1 VFSEDD
7 PEFSAALCKHNGLGN
22 LSRRSLPESRNDFL
36 RCQLGRYL
44 SENRR
49 VRWRSTG
56 GQFMELT
63 ISVTLFRLIGFGST
77 WQAAA
82 EMAMQQLGLTPVP
95 LPFGLSN
102 N

>member
-1 VFSEDD
+1 VLTEDD
-7 PEFSAALCKHNGLGN
+7 PEFSAALCKHDGLSN
-22 LSRRSLPESRNDFL
+22 LARRSVPGSRNDFL

-56 GQFMELT
+56 GQFLEIT
-63 ISVTLFRLIGFGST
+63 IPVTVFLLVGFGST
-77 WQAAA
+77 WGAAA
-82 EMAMQQLGLTPVP
+82 EMAMQRLGLVP
-95 LPFGLSN
+95 MPSIFGLSN